1 MYQYSKFMIT
11 FVAVSLLVIYLVL
24 KQMPRLR
31 SFEKFRS
38 STMQIIPTE
47 KSGLKCY
54 VEGLKLSKL
63 VLFYSGTIHLFPPIR
78 LERKVVSR
86 YGWGLSVIP
95 ITCNRFKF
103 RRNIHGTAMY
113 LHSTNNPQYYP
124 YPYPNPSI
132 LISSYF

>member
-31 SFEKFRS
+31 SLEKFRS
-38 STMQIIPTE
+38 STMQIGPTE

-63 VLFYSGTIHLFPPIR
+63 VLFYSGTIHLFPHIR
-78 LERKVVSR
+78 SERKVVSTV
-86 YGWGLSVIP
+86 GGFLSFRLHAIVSNSEETFMERLC
-95 ITCNRFKF
+95 TCTRPTTH
-103 RRNIHGTAMY
+103 NIIHT
-113 LHSTNNPQYYP
+113 HTQIHP
-124 YPYPNPSI
+124 Y
-132 LISSYF
+132 